1 MGVSCS
7 SAGLQ
12 IVNNF
17 SDAFDLNNVSEENMS
32 IMRDVSSNFDVVL
45 RLLCNGLGRKVH
57 GVGCDGR

>member
-1 MGVSCS
+1 M
-7 SAGLQ
+7 
-12 IVNNF
+12 NNF

-57 GVGCDGR
+57 GVGCDGG